1 MKHLLLAPLLLTL
14 LVASCSNNKKYNS
27 YREAVNA
34 CNEWVKKG
42 GTYKLKN
49 PEFIEWSTRP
59 DFTAYKEEIYNIP
72 LRWCSEEKET
82 KQILGLRIPKRKKD
96 SEWSYKK
103 RCFYNCDELKVW
115 EKNDSKVESNF
126 YY

>member
-1 MKHLLLAPLLLTL
+1 MKA
-14 LVASCSNNKKYNS
+14 
-27 YREAVNA
+27 
-34 CNEWVKKG
+34 G
-42 GTYKLKN
+42 GRY
-49 PEFIEWSTRP
+49 
-59 DFTAYKEEIYNIP
+59 
-72 LRWCSEEKET
+72 WCSEEKET